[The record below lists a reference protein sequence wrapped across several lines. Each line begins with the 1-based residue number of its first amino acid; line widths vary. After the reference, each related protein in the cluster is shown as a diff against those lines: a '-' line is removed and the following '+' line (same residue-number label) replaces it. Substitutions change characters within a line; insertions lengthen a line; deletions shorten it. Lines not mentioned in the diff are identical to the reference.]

1 MYRILVY
8 GLGKEY
14 DKHVN
19 LLKAGE
25 LLGKFCV
32 KGVTRSNG
40 WIYKHVD
47 GYPFIPVEE
56 IGWQDY
62 DIFVI
67 AAEMGSPSYA
77 DTRKVVLSKGISE
90 NKIIPVA
97 AFSIPYFDLDKYMEI
112 SDMSIFALNCWGGL
126 TYHSLHL
133 PFRSPLI
140 NMFMNEYEYIKMM
153 GNLRWY
159 MEQPV
164 TFSYWGDGVHGGKYP
179 VGRLGD
185 VLLHFKHASKFE
197 DALADWNRRKERINY
212 DKIYAMMFT
221 QKTDVAELFDK
232 LPYNKVCFTPFKNNN
247 IRCAHYIAGGGV
259 LNDTVNSISKGII
272 KDYDALDLLL
282 GIDNNKRIVVE

>member
-77 DTRKVVLSKGISE
+77 DIRKVVLSKGISE

-112 SDMSIFALNCWGGL
+112 CV
-126 TYHSLHL
+126 
-133 PFRSPLI
+133 
-140 NMFMNEYEYIKMM
+140 E
-153 GNLRWY
+153 
-159 MEQPV
+159 
-164 TFSYWGDGVHGGKYP
+164 
-179 VGRLGD
+179 
-185 VLLHFKHASKFE
+185 
-197 DALADWNRRKERINY
+197 
-212 DKIYAMMFT
+212 
-221 QKTDVAELFDK
+221 
-232 LPYNKVCFTPFKNNN
+232 
-247 IRCAHYIAGGGV
+247 
-259 LNDTVNSISKGII
+259 
-272 KDYDALDLLL
+272 LL
-282 GIDNNKRIVVE
+282 GRTNISQPAPAIS